1 MGCWHGYLSGA
12 RCRLGY
18 SPADA
23 TVFYFSKIQIG
34 FTFLVPAHPGSPGNR
49 AVKQVCVCS
58 ICLIPKLYSFS
69 MSIIVEPVNCYYVRH
84 YVVGDSALSK
94 QKLQN
99 LWHQLRNQALFW
111 KCIYFCTVFVQPC
124 NSITKMH
131 LWGSEPYIQTWKRR
145 KRNRLIVWIQKS
157 DDGIRWKGTAEWY
170 ASTWSYLLLVV
181 LKELFASEEPSS
193 VYITTASKEKYR
205 CLLPSISESSDKV
218 SIGLV

>member
-1 MGCWHGYLSGA
+1 MLS
-12 RCRLGY
+12 L
-18 SPADA
+18 
-23 TVFYFSKIQIG
+23 
-34 FTFLVPAHPGSPGNR
+34 
-49 AVKQVCVCS
+49 
-58 ICLIPKLYSFS
+58 
-69 MSIIVEPVNCYYVRH
+69 VNCYYVRH

-111 KCIYFCTVFVQPC
+111 KCTYFCTVFVQPC

-131 LWGSEPYIQTWKRR
+131 LWGFEPYIQTWKRR

-157 DDGIRWKGTAEWY
+157 DDGIRWKRTAEWY

-193 VYITTASKEKYR
+193 VYITTANKEKYR